1 MADKISRKSGSREEI
16 PVEPPVGS
24 VVDAEGVRA
33 SLTRLMDIYRSISET
48 ADKVAVRRCPYKDS
62 RSRCTAKFECR
73 NQYFVPDKPGA
84 LVICTGSDK
93 LDYRKA
99 WQAD

>member
-1 MADKISRKSGSREEI
+1 MVDKISRKSGSREEM

-33 SLTRLMDIYRSISET
+33 SLTRLMDIYRDISET

-73 NQYFVPDKPGA
+73 NQHFLPDKPGA
-84 LVICTGSDK
+84 LAVCTGSDK

-99 WQAD
+99 WQVD

>member
-1 MADKISRKSGSREEI
+1 MADEISRKGESREGI

-24 VVDAEGVRA
+24 GVDAEGVRA
-33 SLTRLMDIYRSISET
+33 SLTRLMDIYRDISDT
-48 ADKVAVRRCPYKDS
+48 ADRVSTRRCPYKDS

-73 NQYFVPDKPGA
+73 NQRFIPDEPEEPA
-84 LVICTGSDK
+84 ICMGSDK

-99 WQAD
+99 WQVD

>member
-1 MADKISRKSGSREEI
+1 MVDKISRNNGSREGM

-24 VVDAEGVRA
+24 GVDAEGVRA
-33 SLTRLMDIYRSISET
+33 SLTRLMDIYRDISET

-62 RSRCTAKFECR
+62 RSRCTAKFDCR
-73 NQYFVPDKPGA
+73 NQHFIADKPEEPA
-84 LVICTGSDK
+84 ICMGSDK

-99 WQAD
+99 WQVD